1 MAELKPTRLINFNY
15 VLTAGESFSDFQNE
29 ALSSMNWHG
38 LLLPTCQIEPEHMS
52 LVCRISNKISLSEL
66 GRTEKLDIGFMVTL
80 INHCGELWAAVDN
93 SQLVADN
100 ILFDPDSIFFPPDKL
115 DACEAGFI
123 YLPVWQ
129 EQNDNSHACA
139 LATGGRLGLV
149 ELFLQQN
156 QQLNENQKIEL
167 INAAAESM
175 AGLVECVNKLS
186 YTATAPSDLATP
198 QPYFNDVAKTY
209 TAAPSNQA
217 ASPPLNGNTIIPA
230 YIKAGQASTKGRFD
244 AFSNHNYAENT
255 GTNIRNRNSNRY
267 LALLI
272 QAVYLVVCLTLPF
285 WLPDS
290 HRKPSFIAI
299 SIEWLVLLCLD
310 LKLFVFSRRGLFKR
324 KPINRKTSTSFN
336 TDRAANAPEI
346 RQPPPTANFLQ
357 FSAMPSDKEET
368 VKAVDNS
375 LLFSETIIDKQAAVP
390 NNPAF
395 ISRSIPGSSNERRSD
410 RIYILRNNF
419 VLGTD
424 PIKADCLLPNH
435 GHRPRSVARIKN
447 NAGTYYIEPLVR
459 DSVSLNGKKLKPYTD
474 CPLPNTATI
483 RLNNTAYYF
492 CCNS

>member
-29 ALSSMNWHG
+29 ALQSMNWHG
-38 LLLPTCQIEPEHMS
+38 LLLPTCHTEPDHLS
-52 LVCRISNKISLSEL
+52 LVCQISNKISLSEL
-66 GRTEKLDIGFMVTL
+66 VRSEKLDIGFMINL
-80 INHCGELWAAVDN
+80 INHCGELWLAVDS

-100 ILFDPDSIFFPPDKL
+100 ILFDPDSIFFPQDKI

-175 AGLVECVNKLS
+175 VGLVECVNKLFS
-186 YTATAPSDLATP
+186 TVTTLSNSATP
-198 QPYFNDVAKTY
+198 QPHFNDAGRTCA
-209 TAAPSNQA
+209 AAPSNRA
-217 ASPPLNGNTIIPA
+217 ASPPLNENIIVPA
-230 YIKAGQASTKGRFD
+230 YIKAEQTSTKGRFD
-244 AFSNHNYAENT
+244 AFSERNYTVNAAPK
-255 GTNIRNRNSNRY
+255 IRSGNRNRY
-267 LALLI
+267 LALII
-272 QAVYLVVCLTLPF
+272 QAVYLVICLTLPF

-299 SIEWLVLLCLD
+299 GIEWLVLLCLD
-310 LKLFVFSRRGLFKR
+310 LKLLVFSRRGLFKR

-346 RQPPPTANFLQ
+346 RQPPPAANFLQ
-357 FSAMPSDKEET
+357 FSAMPSDREET
-368 VKAVDNS
+368 VKAVDKS
-375 LLFSETIIDKQAAVP
+375 LLFSEAIIDKQAAVP

-395 ISRSIPGSSNERRSD
+395 ISRSIPGSSDERRSD

-419 VLGTD
+419 VFGTD

-459 DSVSLNGKKLKPYTD
+459 EGVSLNGKKLKPYTD